1 MKYFAFSLNL
11 NGLLNKL
18 VLKVIC
24 LFGLSTNFLNFMVTF
39 KPGFSMLL
47 FPHNCNFE
55 LTVSNFKY
63 ISTRMDS
70 KISFK
75 YG

>member
-1 MKYFAFSLNL
+1 MKCFAFSLNL
-11 NGLLNKL
+11 NGLLNNL
-18 VLKVIC
+18 VLKVSC
-24 LFGLSTNFLNFMVTF
+24 QFGLSTNFLNFMVTY

-47 FPHNCNFE
+47 FPQNCNFE
-55 LTVSNFKY
+55 LTVSKFKSV
-63 ISTRMDS
+63 STRTDG